1 MTLLFY
7 LYNFFFNGQDMLIE
21 QSDNDNLGRKSIKEL
36 ETAMRVLRQIHW
48 KRNSRIYWWVWFI

>member
-36 ETAMRVLRQIHW
+36 ETAMRVLRQIH
-48 KRNSRIYWWVWFI
+48 